1 MDLKEIV
8 ESLISTFIKAGDVSL
23 DLRKKGLI
31 KKIKSD
37 NTPVSN
43 GDLEV
48 NKIILN
54 KISEITPDIPIVS
67 EETTYKVSSG
77 AVVADAT
84 KLVAGTKGTFMRIRL
99 KLPVD
104 KSINKAELF
113 ALNSETVYS
122 SQ

>member
-1 MDLKEIV
+1 MSTIIKFPFKEK
-8 ESLISTFIKAGDVSL
+8 EGKYFA
-23 DLRKKGLI
+23 
-31 KKIKSD
+31 
-37 NTPVSN
+37 
-43 GDLEV
+43 
-48 NKIILN
+48 
-54 KISEITPDIPIVS
+54 PIVS
-67 EETTYKVSSG
+67 EKTTYKVLSG
-77 AVVADAT
+77 VVVTDST